1 MQVPPKAASVA
12 RLVTTL
18 PVILVAAHVLA
29 NIVWIG
35 ALLSVATLAG
45 RAPFVAD
52 PSELGSLARRV
63 YWRLAMPGFLAS
75 LGAGV
80 ARIALAPQMY
90 AHLPW
95 FHAKL
100 AIALA
105 VVVLHHII
113 GGRARRVANGNAD
126 AGRGLGAVAAL
137 TFLCVAGA
145 VLLGVAKS
153 LR

>member
-1 MQVPPKAASVA
+1 VA

-18 PVILVAAHVLA
+18 PVLLVAAHVLA
-29 NIVWIG
+29 NVVWIG
-35 ALLSVATLAG
+35 ALFSVATLAG
-45 RAPFVAD
+45 RAPFVAE
-52 PSELGSLARRV
+52 PSELGLLARRV
-63 YWRLAMPGFLAS
+63 YWRLAVPGFLAS

-95 FHAKL
+95 FHVKM
-100 AIALA
+100 ALA
-105 VVVLHHII
+105 VVVVVLHHII
-113 GGRARRVANGNAD
+113 GGRARRVANGD
-126 AGRGLGAVAAL
+126 SEAGRGLGALAAF
-137 TFLCVAGA
+137 TFLCVAGV

>member
-1 MQVPPKAASVA
+1 VA
-12 RLVTTL
+12 RLVTSL
-18 PVILVAAHVLA
+18 SVLLVAAHVLA
-29 NIVWIG
+29 NVVWIG
-35 ALLSVATLAG
+35 ALLSVATLTA

-52 PSELGSLARRV
+52 PSDLGSLARRV
-63 YWRLAMPGFLAS
+63 YWRLAVPGFLAS
-75 LGAGV
+75 VGAGV
-80 ARIALAPQMY
+80 ARITLAPQVY

-100 AIALA
+100 GLAL
-105 VVVLHHII
+105 VVIVLHHII

-126 AGRGLGAVAAL
+126 AGRGLGAVAVL

>member
-1 MQVPPKAASVA
+1 
-12 RLVTTL
+12 LFTL

-29 NIVWIG
+29 NVVWIG
-35 ALLSVATLAG
+35 ALLSVAVLAG

-52 PSELGSLARRV
+52 PADVGSLARRV
-63 YWRLAMPGFLAS
+63 YWRLAVPGFLAS
-75 LGAGV
+75 FAAGA
-80 ARIALAPQMY
+80 ARIALAPQAY

-100 AIALA
+100 GLA
-105 VVVLHHII
+105 FVVIVLHHII
-113 GGRARRVANGNAD
+113 GGRARRVAGGNSD
-126 AGRGLGAVAAL
+126 AGQGLGVMAAL
-137 TFLCVAGA
+137 TFLCVAGV